1 MNTIGMIELNSIA
14 KGVETADFMIK
25 AAAVDLLVS
34 KPICPG
40 KYLILITG
48 DVGAVNSSVDE
59 GMANGGQFIVD
70 SLVISRVHPDLIN
83 AINQST
89 DIGEVNSVGVI
100 EYFSIATA
108 IVGADAA
115 AKAARVKLIEV
126 RLGIGIG
133 GKAFVTLS
141 GDVSAVTEAVEAGA
155 RIGKDKGMLVTKVVI
170 PSPRKEVFYKLL

>member
-14 KGVETADFMIK
+14 KGIETADVMVK
-25 AAAVDLLVS
+25 AAEVELIMS

-40 KYLILITG
+40 KYLVLIAG
-48 DVGAVNSSVDE
+48 DVGAVNSSIYDGVE
-59 GMANGGQFIVD
+59 NGGQYVVD
-70 SLVISRVHPDLIN
+70 KLILPRVHPQLIN
-83 AINQST
+83 AINQCT
-89 DIGEVNSVGVI
+89 DIGEVNAVGVL

-108 IVGADAA
+108 IVGADVA
-115 AKAARVKLIEV
+115 AKSARVQLIEV

-141 GDVSAVTEAVEAGA
+141 GDVSAVNEAVEAGG
-155 RIGKDKGMLVTKVVI
+155 RIGKENGMLINKVVI

>member
-25 AAAVDLLVS
+25 AAAVDLIVS
-34 KPICPG
+34 KTICPG
-40 KYLILITG
+40 KYLILIAG
-48 DVGAVNSSVDE
+48 DVGAVNSSVDA
-59 GMANGGQFIVD
+59 GLASGGQFIVD
-70 SLVISRVHPDLIN
+70 SLVISRVHPDLIS

-89 DIGEVNSVGVI
+89 DVGEVNSVGVI

-108 IVGADAA
+108 ILGADAA

-141 GDVSAVTEAVEAGA
+141 GDVSAVNEAVEAGA
-155 RIGKDKGMLVTKVVI
+155 RVGKEKGMLVTKVVI